1 MGICLIPGHG
11 NRSFSVIHAKL
22 PVKAARRLG
31 GITRSE
37 VQSEMRMPFIAQQG
51 QGSFYHKPVN
61 YLAIALYESER
72 LLAQIVKDL
81 DVMMNLSKF
90 IPS

>member
-37 VQSEMRMPFIAQQG
+37 VQSEMQMPFIAPASD
-51 QGSFYHKPVN
+51 QGSFYHKPVD
-61 YLAIALYESER
+61 YLATALYKSGR
-72 LLAQIVKDL
+72 PLAQIVKDL
-81 DVMMNLSKF
+81 DVMNDECE
-90 IPS
+90 